1 MSETWFTADLHL
13 GHANIIKFC
22 VRPFLSVE
30 EKELASKDPQGS
42 WRTSKE
48 TVRRHDAALLDAI
61 NAVVQP
67 NDTLWV
73 LGDFCWGDINV
84 AKAYRNRINCRNVHL
99 VWGNHDKRVI
109 EPVFGR
115 CVEQTMIKI
124 SGQHIW
130 LNHYPMRS
138 WNKAHRGCWQLYGHV
153 HGRLAEEDAAC
164 PWLLTKDVGV
174 DACDY
179 RPISFQM
186 LSDYMAPRLAAFQE
200 RGMV

>member
-1 MSETWFTADLHL
+1 MSDTWFTADLHL

-22 VRPFLSVE
+22 VRPFLSE
-30 EKELASKDPQGS
+30 QEYGLAAKDPRGS

-48 TVRRHDAALLDAI
+48 TVKRHDDALLDSI
-61 NAVVQP
+61 NAAVQP
-67 NDTLWV
+67 NDTLWI
-73 LGDFCWGDINV
+73 LGDYCWGDMSV
-84 AKAYRNRINCRNVHL
+84 ARAYRERVRCRNVHL
-99 VWGNHDKRVI
+99 VWGNHDKRAI
-109 EPVFGR
+109 GTLFGR
-115 CVEQTMIKI
+115 CVEQTMIKVG
-124 SGQHIW
+124 GQDIW

-153 HGRLAEEDAAC
+153 HGRLKQEDAAS

-179 RPISFQM
+179 RPMNFEM
-186 LSDYMAPRLAAFQE
+186 LSAYMAPRLEAFRE